1 MTFRNVRILY
11 SALCPGHKEA
21 LELAIQAA
29 DSLEID
35 AAIEQIDVKTNA
47 DAVRLRFLGSPTVQV
62 EGEDV
67 EPAARARTDYGIG
80 VRYYAGGV
88 NYPSMKL
95 LRDALAA
102 VDIDGVG
109 PRSERHLTGI
119 EDLHAL

>member
-1 MTFRNVRILY
+1 MTFKNIRILY
-11 SALCPGHKEA
+11 SSLCPGHREA
-21 LELAIQAA
+21 LELAVQAV
-29 DSLEID
+29 DRLHIE
-35 AAIEQIDVKTNA
+35 AAIEQIDVETQA
-47 DAVRLRFLGSPTVQV
+47 DATRLRFLGSPTVQV

-88 NYPSMKL
+88 NYPSTKL

-102 VDIDGVG
+102 IDMDGVG
-109 PRSERHLTGI
+109 PLSERNLTGI